1 MFATQDLMYWKKE
14 IYWIKV
20 LFVSAKTEP
29 QKKSFNLF

>member
-1 MFATQDLMYWKKE
+1 MFATQKKE